1 MDVLASNVQ
10 INEGNTK
17 PFHELDT
24 SAKELVFARTNSVPI
39 IKDEMIRK
47 YGNFASYCKSKII
60 EEDLNISIKELIL
73 QECERY
79 FPRTSIEKI
88 APGKLFE
95 VCWLNVRLVNRLRFC
110 LILLISSFS

>member
-47 YGNFASYCKSKII
+47 YGNFSSYCKSKIN
-60 EEDLNISIKELIL
+60 EENLHISIKALIL
-73 QECERY
+73 QECEKH
-79 FPRTSIEKI
+79 FPGMSIEKI
-88 APGKLFE
+88 TPSKLFE
-95 VCWLNVRLVNRLRFC
+95 VC
-110 LILLISSFS
+110 